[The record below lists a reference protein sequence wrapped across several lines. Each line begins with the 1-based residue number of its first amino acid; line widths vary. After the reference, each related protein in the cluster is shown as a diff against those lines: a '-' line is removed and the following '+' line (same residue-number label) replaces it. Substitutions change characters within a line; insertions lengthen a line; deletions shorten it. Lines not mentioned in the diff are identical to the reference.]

1 MTALPARTQNIEPPA
16 IDGEHPFA
24 IIVDD
29 VTYERK
35 GNYNFLT
42 ITLDKVG
49 GIDLEM
55 IVHATGI
62 VDKVV
67 DSSDITD
74 DSFIMDV
81 VSKERG

>member
-1 MTALPARTQNIEPPA
+1 MQEKLEKLKTSLQESLNSE
-16 IDGEHPFA
+16 E

-29 VTYERK
+29 VTYEKK
-35 GNYNFLT
+35 GKYNFLT

-55 IVHATGI
+55 IVEATKI
-62 VDKVV
+62 VDKIV
-67 DSSDITD
+67 DDANITD

-81 VSKERG
+81 ISKERG

>member
-1 MTALPARTQNIEPPA
+1 
-16 IDGEHPFA
+16 
-24 IIVDD
+24 
-29 VTYERK
+29 
-35 GNYNFLT
+35 
-42 ITLDKVG
+42 
-49 GIDLEM
+49 M